1 MEILFDF
8 LNAKMDELAGLLETI
23 EIDKEDT
30 AESLADKIE
39 KLIKEKMQGTINRIK
54 KNRWVKF
61 IFSSPLLSEL
71 TQLQA
76 LHH

>member
-1 MEILFDF
+1 MRRVGGHCQSDGMEILFDF

-54 KNRWVKF
+54 RK
-61 IFSSPLLSEL
+61 IDG
-71 TQLQA
+71 
-76 LHH
+76 